1 MKHLKTIL
9 ILSLGLNLI
18 ASFFV
23 ARRLYFKY
31 NAYKMTVHD
40 GLPKGT
46 GHHESFKIQY
56 YLNRQELFEVLP
68 KDSNS
73 IIFLGN
79 SLTQNF
85 ELAELLHNMNV
96 KNRGINSDRISGVLN
111 RLGPIIETQPKK
123 IFIEIGI
130 NDLGGDISKDSVVIS
145 YFHLLDTLQKE
156 CKTTKIYVQSLFP
169 VENDRK
175 ANPTFCNPKV
185 NANILEVNKA
195 LLKYAIQHHITFV
208 DTYSK
213 FESGGQLNPK
223 YSIDGVHLTGEGYL
237 LWAKILRPYVEE

>member
-46 GHHESFKIQY
+46 GHRESFKIQY

-111 RLGPIIETQPKK
+111 RL
-123 IFIEIGI
+123 

-195 LLKYAIQHHITFV
+195 LLKYATQHHITFV